1 MDTLEYTVHVMDAL
15 FLPPSHAYTGDIEAA
30 ERYEFEL
37 IEEARRIVAGV
48 TLALPTEA
56 HLRVLLNRLDGARP
70 TREPPP
76 VPVSG
81 APF

>member
-1 MDTLEYTVHVMDAL
+1 MDTLEYTVRVMDAL
-15 FLPPSHAYTGDIEAA
+15 FLPALHARAAEIEAA
-30 ERYEFEL
+30 ERYESEL
-37 IEEARRIVAGV
+37 IEEARRIVAGA

-56 HLRVLLNRLDGARP
+56 HLRVLLSRLDGPRP

-81 APF
+81 VPF